1 MKQMFGSSLS
11 VRVLLFLSIAVAL
24 GGVVLPLVAQYKAD
38 TNPYARDEQELRK
51 VEREWAQAMEREDAA
66 TVDKIIGPEYTFVD
80 AVGIV
85 ANRQQ
90 FLQDLQSGNVK
101 FDSFVTQDIK
111 PRIFQGGGVL
121 MGKLTTKGKYKNE
134 DISGEY
140 YFVDIFEFKQG
151 AWKALYTQITQIKP
165 PGSKAPQTK
174 PPAKK

>member
-1 MKQMFGSSLS
+1 MKQMVGSSLS
-11 VRVLLFLSIAVAL
+11 VRTLLCLLFVVVA

-66 TVDKIIGPEYTFVD
+66 TVGKIIGPEYTFVD
-80 AVGIV
+80 AVGIA

-90 FLQDLQSGNVK
+90 FLQDLQSGNLK
-101 FDSFVTQDIK
+101 FDSFATQDIK
-111 PRIFQGGGVL
+111 PRVFQGGGVI

-140 YFVDIFEFKQG
+140 YFVDVFEFKQG
-151 AWKALYTQITQIKP
+151 GWKAVYTQITQIKP
-165 PGSKAPQTK
+165 PQSKTPQSK